1 MKKLIAVLMIFFAA
15 AVWVSAL
22 ATYTTEQLAEIGL
35 TQEQIQQIL
44 KIQNTYSK
52 KIREAALEMNIYKAQ
67 LEKMLFEANPDMEK
81 VKKLLEESLQ
91 YRLQSEMAAIQ
102 ERTQTRQLVG
112 EENFQKL
119 MRLRKR
125 LREEQL
131 NQTRTQTQTQTQTQT
146 HTQTQDKTSSGS
158 SHGK

>member
-15 AVWVSAL
+15 VLWVSAL
-22 ATYTTEQLAEIGL
+22 TTYTTEQLAEIGL
-35 TQEQIQQIL
+35 TQEQIQEIM
-44 KIQNTYSK
+44 KIQNTCSK
-52 KIREAALEMNIYKAQ
+52 QIREAALGMNVYKAQ

-81 VKKLLEESLQ
+81 VRKLLEESLK

-119 MRLRKR
+119 MRLRKK
-125 LREEQL
+125 LREDRKEQL
-131 NQTRTQTQTQTQTQT
+131 NQTRTQTQTQ
-146 HTQTQDKTSSGS
+146 DKTSSGS
-158 SHGK
+158 SRGK